1 MKIKEL
7 NLLNFRNYK
16 KEKIELSPNIN
27 ILIGNNASGK
37 TNVLESIYTLAL
49 TRSYKA
55 KDKDLVLFN
64 ESFYRVSALIEY
76 FNREDNLLMIGSEE
90 GKKVFKNGLEI
101 QKLSDFIGKLNVV
114 MFSPDDIIM
123 FKGGPLEKRK
133 LIDMS
138 LLQISKDYIENYTAF
153 KKQIKLRNDYL
164 KYLLPKTNMEE
175 EIEDDMLDI
184 LTINFIDCNKKIY
197 EARCNFLSK
206 LNKVTEEKYKQ
217 LSGEDVSI
225 KFEYSINF
233 ENDLNFYKKRYK
245 SDIQTGSTQC
255 GIHRDDIKFYKNDKD
270 FELNCSQ
277 GESRML
283 ALSIKLALA
292 EILKKLKQ
300 ETPIVLLDDVFSE
313 LDKNHQNRLLK
324 MLDKSMQIIITTT
337 DLYKIS
343 KESLNNSKVFT
354 IKNSSIKETI
364 INGWEKDFSWK
375 NVWRNRQRRNSYW

>member
-49 TRSYKA
+49 ARSYKA

-90 GKKVFKNGLEI
+90 GKKVFQNGLEI

-164 KYLLPKTNMEE
+164 KYLLPKINTEE

-184 LTINFIDCNKKIY
+184 LTVNFIDCNKRIY
-197 EARCNFLSK
+197 DARCNFLAK
-206 LNKVTEEKYKQ
+206 LNKVTEEKYRQ
-217 LSGEDVSI
+217 LSGEDASI

-233 ENDLNFYKKRYK
+233 ENDFNFYKKRYK
-245 SDIQTGSTQC
+245 SDIQIGSTQC
-255 GIHRDDIKFYKNDKD
+255 GIHRDDIKFFKNDKD

-300 ETPIVLLDDVFSE
+300 ETPVVLLDDVFSE

-324 MLDKSMQIIITTT
+324 MLDKSMQIVITTT

-364 INGWEKDFSWK
+364 ING
-375 NVWRNRQRRNSYW
+375 